1 MSTTQT
7 SEDKQDGIGG
17 CGPLA
22 RYPILSVVSFAAV
35 GIALGIGLG
44 AWEPEDADTKENVLK
59 WIGLLG
65 DLFVRALKAV
75 ILPLVF
81 CNVAVSVV
89 DMMLVGRASSVGVLT
104 IVLYT
109 ATTVMAA
116 TIGAIS
122 ILCFKGFF
130 EEESFEETG
139 PSYIALGC
147 QAEGS
152 FLTEMGDGSLMC
164 SAGTSANS
172 SSQFEI
178 IDVTGSLART
188 TGSKFADLTMSET
201 IYDGL
206 FIKMITDN
214 IFNSLVGANFAAV
227 RMFSA
232 LFRCPDIRIAPQS

>member
-1 MSTTQT
+1 MSTTQP
-7 SEDKQDGIGG
+7 SDDKPAGIGG

-22 RYPILSVVSFAAV
+22 RYPILSVVGFAAV
-35 GIALGIGLG
+35 GIALGIGIG
-44 AWEPEDADTKENVLK
+44 SWEPDDAETKTNALK

-65 DLFVRALKAV
+65 DLFVRSLKAV

-81 CNVAVSVV
+81 VNVAVSVV

-109 ATTVMAA
+109 ATTVLAA

-122 ILCFKGFF
+122 IFCFKGLF
-130 EEESFEETG
+130 EEESFDEPG
-139 PSYIALGC
+139 LSYIALGC

-152 FLTEMGDGSLMC
+152 FLTEMGDGSLTC
-164 SAGTSANS
+164 SSGTTSNS

-178 IDVTGSLART
+178 IDVSGSLART
-188 TGSKFADLTMSET
+188 TASKFADLTLSDT
-201 IYDGL
+201 IYNGL

-214 IFNSLVGANFAAV
+214 IFVAFVDSNFAAV
-227 RMFSA
+227 RLA
-232 LFRCPDIRIAPQS
+232 LALS

>member
-1 MSTTQT
+1 MSTTNL
-7 SEDKQDGIGG
+7 SEDNKPAGIGG

-44 AWEPEDADTKENVLK
+44 AWEPEDDDTKANVLK
-59 WIGLLG
+59 WFGLLG

-122 ILCFKGFF
+122 ILCFGGLF
-130 EEESFEETG
+130 EEKSFTESG

-152 FLTEMGDGSLMC
+152 FLTEMGDGTLMC
-164 SAGTSANS
+164 SASTTGNS

-214 IFNSLVGANFAAV
+214 IFDSLVDANFAAV
-227 RMFSA
+227 R
-232 LFRCPDIRIAPQS
+232 